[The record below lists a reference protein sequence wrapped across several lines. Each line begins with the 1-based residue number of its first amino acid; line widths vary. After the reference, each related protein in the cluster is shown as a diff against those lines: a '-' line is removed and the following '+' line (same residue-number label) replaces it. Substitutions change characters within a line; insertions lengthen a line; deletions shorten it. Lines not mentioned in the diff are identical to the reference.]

1 MQSPPVVRIFAHSQF
16 PDYDSPWQSLAPT
29 SCTGSG
35 VAIGPR
41 EILTGAHVVAN
52 ATFLQVQRLE
62 DPDKVTAR
70 VRAISH
76 DCDLALLEVESDAFT
91 RGMDIAVIG
100 ELPDLRDK
108 VSVVGF
114 PIGGDEISIT
124 EGVVS
129 RVEVQRYQH
138 SQRNL
143 LAATVDAAI
152 NEGNSGGPVFKNGE
166 VVGIAFQKLT
176 GAENIGDMV
185 PAPIIKHFLRC
196 AARQRVVCFPS
207 LGIDTQ
213 NLENPTL
220 RAQLGLTRG
229 QSGVLVTRVDYGNS
243 AAGVLEPRDAL
254 LGVGGYRV
262 ANNGT
267 VRYQGKYRTLFP
279 VVLGEHAC
287 GDVVDVTVLR
297 GGRRLQLSLELR
309 PLLRL
314 VPHSQYDVSPTYLV
328 WGGLVMQ
335 ALSRDF
341 LATWDEWWTEAPKDL
356 LSLYYHGAPTAERRQ
371 AIVITRVLADDV
383 NVGYGFVDYE
393 LIERVGGVR
402 PGDMR
407 ELAALLDGAEGHVEL
422 ETSRGSVLAFA
433 VDEVRR
439 ATPRILARY
448 RVPEDRSPDLRP
460 PAHSGVPRLD
470 EDARPGRIP

>member
-1 MQSPPVVRIFAHSQF
+1 MDSPPVVRIFAHAQF
-16 PDYDSPWQSLAPT
+16 PDFDSPWQPLAPT

-35 VAIGPR
+35 VVIGPR

-62 DPDKVTAR
+62 NPDKVTAR
-70 VRAISH
+70 VRAIAH
-76 DCDLALLEVESDAFT
+76 DCDLALLEVDSPSFAK
-91 RGMDIAVIG
+91 GMTPAVIG
-100 ELPDLRDK
+100 ALPDLRDK

-138 SQRNL
+138 SQRCL

-152 NEGNSGGPVFKNGE
+152 NEGNSGGPVFKDGE
-166 VVGIAFQKLT
+166 VIGIAFQKLS
-176 GAENIGDMV
+176 GAENIGEMV
-185 PAPIIKHFLRC
+185 PAPIIRHFLKC
-196 AARQRVVCFPS
+196 AEHAALVSFPA

-220 RAQLGLTRG
+220 REALGLSRG
-229 QSGVLVTRVDYGNS
+229 QSGVLVTRVDYGSS
-243 AAGVLEPRDAL
+243 AAGVLRPRDAL
-254 LGVGGYRV
+254 LTIAGHRI

-267 VRYQGKYRTLFP
+267 VRYQNKYRTLFS
-279 VVLGEHAC
+279 VVLGELAV
-287 GDVVDVTVLR
+287 GDRVDVSVLR
-297 GGRRLQLSLELR
+297 GGQRLGLELELR

-314 VPHSQYDVSPTYLV
+314 VPHSQYDVMPTYLV

-356 LSLYYHGAPTAERRQ
+356 LSLYHYGVPTPDRRQ
-371 AIVITRVLADDV
+371 AIVITRVLADDIT
-383 NVGYGFVDYE
+383 VGYGFVDYE
-393 LIERVGGVR
+393 LIERVNGVR
-402 PGDMR
+402 PGDML
-407 ELAALLDGAEGHVEL
+407 ELASLLDRASGLVEL
-422 ETSRGSVLAFA
+422 ETSHGSVLVYSAE
-433 VDEVRR
+433 EVRG
-439 ATPRILARY
+439 ATARVLERY
-448 RVPEDRSPDLRP
+448 RIPHDRSLDLRAP
-460 PAHSGVPRLD
+460 VSGGVPRLD